1 MSIMSYRELATHCR
15 YRAAGAPTEA
25 LRAEWL
31 KLASTWLRM
40 EIDRAGHSSGG
51 NIKALFEVSA
61 STTKIPRDEASGVVR
76 HRNKGAAHE

>member
-15 YRAAGAPTEA
+15 YRSANAPTEA
-25 LRAEWL
+25 LRAEWM

-51 NIKALFEVSA
+51 NINALFEVSGVH
-61 STTKIPRDEASGVVR
+61 DEDSAR
-76 HRNKGAAHE
+76 